1 MNKLYRSRNTA
12 ELNIF
17 RKRHQR
23 SGLFNC
29 SKSKDGLLQHIY
41 MEHGA
46 AGSRQLRGYWIIGSG
61 SGYTM

>member
-29 SKSKDGLLQHIY
+29 SKSKDGLL
-41 MEHGA
+41 
-46 AGSRQLRGYWIIGSG
+46 
-61 SGYTM
+61 